1 MDLVEP
7 YCRSDHRSVLRVV
20 HLEEDRYLQ
29 RCKCLVLV
37 MACDHVLSKKE
48 IILLM
53 YKKIRHIIIEKEGG
67 KIMKKKLL
75 QYHEKIDMVSATI
88 LLYCLLVLV
97 LIPIFD
103 FISNEWLYAS
113 IILTIPCI
121 VVSRRKNRIRFDKL
135 LHYIFGFRR

>member
-1 MDLVEP
+1 
-7 YCRSDHRSVLRVV
+7 
-20 HLEEDRYLQ
+20 
-29 RCKCLVLV
+29 
-37 MACDHVLSKKE
+37 
-48 IILLM
+48 
-53 YKKIRHIIIEKEGG
+53 
-67 KIMKKKLL
+67 MKKKLL

-135 LHYIFGFRR
+135 LHYIIGFRR